1 MRITFLLTQS
11 LESPSGLGRYW
22 PLCKELV
29 RLGHEVVILALH
41 HDFRTLAQRRF
52 TKDGVK
58 VYYVS
63 QMHVRKVGSS
73 KFYFGPI
80 HLVWVA
86 ALATWRLTR
95 AALQTPTDVYHLG
108 KPHPMNGLAV
118 LLPRLLRSK
127 PVYLD
132 CDDYEAASNRFSGN
146 WQRKIV
152 ALFEDRLP
160 KIAAGITV
168 NTRFTAERLR
178 SLGYPGDRIVC
189 VPNGVDRDRFSS
201 VSDVDVEALRQRLD
215 LRRRKVVLYVG
226 SMSLASHA
234 VDLLLEGFAVVRQT
248 ASQAILLLVG
258 GGEDY
263 RALQIHAATLGL
275 SESVRFI
282 GRVSP
287 ARVPLYYHLA
297 DVSVDPVQDDLV
309 ARSRFPLK
317 VVESLVAG
325 TSVVTGGVGERR
337 EILSDG
343 KAGVLVKPGDS
354 RALAMGILYVLQN
367 PDVAVSMRRA
377 AGSLQDG
384 YYWDVLAPRFARV
397 YEPVPVR
404 A

>member
-1 MRITFLLTQS
+1 M
-11 LESPSGLGRYW
+11 
-22 PLCKELV
+22 
-29 RLGHEVVILALH
+29 
-41 HDFRTLAQRRF
+41 
-52 TKDGVK
+52 
-58 VYYVS
+58 
-63 QMHVRKVGSS
+63 
-73 KFYFGPI
+73 
-80 HLVWVA
+80 
-86 ALATWRLTR
+86 
-95 AALQTPTDVYHLG
+95 
-108 KPHPMNGLAV
+108 
-118 LLPRLLRSK
+118 
-127 PVYLD
+127 
-132 CDDYEAASNRFSGN
+132 
-146 WQRKIV
+146 
-152 ALFEDRLP
+152 
-160 KIAAGITV
+160 
-168 NTRFTAERLR
+168 
-178 SLGYPGDRIVC
+178 
-189 VPNGVDRDRFSS
+189 
-201 VSDVDVEALRQRLD
+201 
-215 LRRRKVVLYVG
+215 LYVG